1 MKQDE
6 KKMAPKSDGVSFY
19 FFDFDDNV
27 MFLKTRIFIRNKE
40 TKELCGVTTK
50 EFAKIQPELG
60 KEGKWEQYE
69 KFDGTYRYFRD
80 IPTDELQPGQKQY
93 FVEDVEEALESGDQS
108 WQAPSWNLFVYAC
121 NKQRPVSIVTA
132 RGHSPETIK
141 TGVRVL
147 LKKGYIQQEPNYLT
161 VFPVGNDDVLYRE
174 LCPELSRVAAREK
187 KTPELKRIAIRKSVD
202 KAIEQY
208 GSEPEHRFGMSD
220 DDPQNVDLI
229 IKAMCDCKNKYMD
242 KRFFVIGTHAGENV
256 KLEVFP
262 VDFPVTG
269 QPEGDTDVLMS
280 AS

>member
-1 MKQDE
+1 M
-6 KKMAPKSDGVSFY
+6 
-19 FFDFDDNV
+19 
-27 MFLKTRIFIRNKE
+27 
-40 TKELCGVTTK
+40 
-50 EFAKIQPELG
+50 
-60 KEGKWEQYE
+60 
-69 KFDGTYRYFRD
+69 
-80 IPTDELQPGQKQY
+80 
-93 FVEDVEEALESGDQS
+93 EDVEEVLESGDQS
-108 WQAPSWNLFVYAC
+108 WQAPSWNLFVHAC

-147 LKKGYIQQEPNYLT
+147 HEKGYIQQEPNYLT

-174 LCPELSRVAAREK
+174 LCPELCRAAAHEK
-187 KTPELKRIAIRKSVD
+187 KTSERKRIAIRKSVD

-208 GSEPEHRFGMSD
+208 GSELEHRFGMSD

-229 IKAMCDCKNKYMD
+229 IKAMCDCKKKYMD
-242 KRFFVIGTHAGENV
+242 KRFFVIGTHEGENV

-269 QPEGDTDVLMS
+269 QPESDTDVLAS